1 VTVSVSPLVCLWVKL
16 EAVLHSSGDIDCFFF
31 FINQSQGKVILR
43 V

>member
-31 FINQSQGKVILR
+31 LSTSLRGK
-43 V
+43 